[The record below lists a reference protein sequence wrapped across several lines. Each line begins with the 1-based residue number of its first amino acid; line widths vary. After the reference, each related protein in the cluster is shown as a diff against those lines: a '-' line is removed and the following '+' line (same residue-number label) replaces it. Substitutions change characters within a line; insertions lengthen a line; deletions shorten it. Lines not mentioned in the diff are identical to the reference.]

1 MSKELKTT
9 NKTNKTIRKTISRT
23 YVNHIKQMSSSW
35 EEYLPCLGSQV

>member
-23 YVNHIKQMSSSW
+23 HVNHIKQMSSSW
-35 EEYLPCLGSQV
+35 EEYSPCLGSQV